1 MNDLINAW
9 PAWVILAAFGLLVL
23 WTEKQD
29 INAEEEYRRTTR
41 KTKNEDID

>member
-9 PAWVILAAFGLLVL
+9 PAWVILASFGLLVL